1 MKENVM
7 AEYARVVTFDADD
20 AAIDAL
26 VNEINSN
33 DGPPEDIPGTRI
45 TVLADR
51 AAGKVLVSVRF
62 GSEEDLE
69 KGAATLEGMSPP
81 AGGNIR
87 RASVDVYEVLVDRL
101 APK

>member
-1 MKENVM
+1 M

-33 DGPPEDIPGTRI
+33 DGPPEDVPGTRI

-51 AAGKVLVSVRF
+51 AAGKLLVSVRF
-62 GSEEDLE
+62 GSENDLE
-69 KGAATLEGMSPP
+69 QGAAMLEGMSPP
-81 AGGNIR
+81 AGGNIHR
-87 RASVDVYEVLVDRL
+87 TSVDVYEVLLDRN
-101 APK
+101 PKR

>member
-1 MKENVM
+1 MKENLM

-101 APK
+101 PPK